1 MKRTILLGL
10 LVFGQA
16 LTSHAMEASQTA
28 ASAPSSGAGAV
39 PQLIVSARMWSNKYR
54 NDLALQMIQKALL
67 VSPNDPAALSE
78 LGQIEIR
85 SNQLDEASH
94 QLFRLQTLYPN
105 AEGTRELGY
114 AYLVAT
120 TGKQELATITILSRN
135 KQTAQAVQRL
145 QALFS
150 KGPPTGDLAAA
161 YYSILGNDPPHRAEA
176 ILALRH
182 VIANDPNNLNAAIS
196 LVLLLGRDTATLPES
211 IQLAQQVA
219 SNPDVDRP
227 AALDAWRRVLRDTG
241 ANPAYIDAQQAY
253 VDAAPDDIE
262 FKNMLAASRAMLAAR
277 LKLESDPAW
286 QAQQQGMKLLD
297 KGALTEADPLLMK
310 ALASRG
316 NDADLLGALGLLR
329 MREGRHM
336 ETWRG
341 PPCSGAR

>member
-135 KQTAQAVQRL
+135 KQTAQAVQR
-145 QALFS
+145 
-150 KGPPTGDLAAA
+150 
-161 YYSILGNDPPHRAEA
+161 
-176 ILALRH
+176 
-182 VIANDPNNLNAAIS
+182 
-196 LVLLLGRDTATLPES
+196 
-211 IQLAQQVA
+211 
-219 SNPDVDRP
+219 
-227 AALDAWRRVLRDTG
+227 
-241 ANPAYIDAQQAY
+241 
-253 VDAAPDDIE
+253 
-262 FKNMLAASRAMLAAR
+262 
-277 LKLESDPAW
+277 
-286 QAQQQGMKLLD
+286 
-297 KGALTEADPLLMK
+297 
-310 ALASRG
+310 
-316 NDADLLGALGLLR
+316 
-329 MREGRHM
+329 
-336 ETWRG
+336 
-341 PPCSGAR
+341 